1 MLPGTI
7 DPLISQYIG
16 NELAFS
22 WEGDDLE
29 LLQKQL
35 NLPRFK
41 KVIENEELI
50 KLAKEDKKYLKLKNL
65 KRTGFDIGMT
75 Y

>member
-29 LLQKQL
+29 LL
-35 NLPRFK
+35 
-41 KVIENEELI
+41 
-50 KLAKEDKKYLKLKNL
+50 
-65 KRTGFDIGMT
+65 
-75 Y
+75 